1 MLSTETLVL
10 LTTIISWILSQM
22 YDNKKQFMHSWGCC
36 GNFTFIFV
44 FCRCLFQKIP
54 HNQCLQRHLLQVQ
67 QCHGQTP
74 PPLRQRPCPQPP
86 LPGLI
91 RLPTPALPGHDL
103 PEAELL
109 LRPRGCFHRGAE
121 ASGLL
126 HRSFV
131 LLRVTEEIRLHPAR
145 PTPPS
150 TPVQE
155 WQPPGSIHLLLVLE
169 I

>member
-1 MLSTETLVL
+1 
-10 LTTIISWILSQM
+10 M
-22 YDNKKQFMHSWGCC
+22 YDTKTQFMHSWGCC

-44 FCRCLFQKIP
+44 FCRCLFQNNP

-67 QCHGQTP
+67 QRHGQTP
-74 PPLRQRPCPQPP
+74 PPLRQRPRPQPP
-86 LPGLI
+86 LPGLT

-131 LLRVTEEIRLHPAR
+131 LLRVTEKIRLHPAR

-169 I
+169 IRDTSRLPSILISA